1 MLVAEPYRLWSL
13 NTVCIPEGID
23 DPKVRKTLLD
33 EYNLEIGGG
42 LGVLKGKIWR
52 VGLMGY
58 SSSEA
63 NVLYFLTA
71 LEQTLREQGFEVP
84 KGTGT
89 TAARAFYSKNR

>member
-1 MLVAEPYRLWSL
+1 
-13 NTVCIPEGID
+13 
-23 DPKVRKTLLD
+23 
-33 EYNLEIGGG
+33 
-42 LGVLKGKIWR
+42 LKGKIWR

-84 KGTGT
+84 QGNGP
-89 TAARAFYSKNR
+89 TAAREFYKKG